1 MFNQWLTLQETLFEK
16 LPESVADN
24 VGFGKVLTGIRAHSD
39 GGATCEFSD
48 GSSEGP
54 FDLVVGCDGIKS
66 AVKEYV
72 DTGKI
77 SEDPNTRENCGI
89 YSGIRIRYAIQD
101 GDTVDGS
108 GRQTDFQQVF
118 GDGAYAFC
126 GAFGNGKD
134 RPKAKGVFLV
144 YLDEEYNGPFKRD
157 TSKIASA
164 VRENADWS
172 QDVRNPTI
180 DARQEMLDRLDRF
193 KMPLEDIGPVVQNAD
208 RFFELGVYFHNP
220 LSFSGWSKEIPSAK
234 NTFAV
239 LCGDSAHAMPP
250 FLGQGGNQAVQ
261 DAYCLAKSI
270 YDYNAEVEGR
280 RPRDDDDDDDDGK
293 PKELKTF
300 LKEYEGVRW
309 LPTTSITLKAGILG
323 YLETGGRDGFYSK
336 FRDAFF
342 KFLFILGIPTKVLIG
357 AATPR
362 V

>member
-126 GAFGNGKD
+126 GALNNFNIHDINSDSICNGREKESAYI
-134 RPKAKGVFLV
+134 RGTGCKC
-144 YLDEEYNGPFKRD
+144 D
-157 TSKIASA
+157 TSVAGVASF
-164 VRENADWS
+164 RHT
-172 QDVRNPTI
+172 RN
-180 DARQEMLDRLDRF
+180 R
-193 KMPLEDIGPVVQNAD
+193 
-208 RFFELGVYFHNP
+208 
-220 LSFSGWSKEIPSAK
+220 
-234 NTFAV
+234 
-239 LCGDSAHAMPP
+239 
-250 FLGQGGNQAVQ
+250 
-261 DAYCLAKSI
+261 
-270 YDYNAEVEGR
+270 
-280 RPRDDDDDDDDGK
+280 GK
-293 PKELKTF
+293 
-300 LKEYEGVRW
+300 
-309 LPTTSITLKAGILG
+309 
-323 YLETGGRDGFYSK
+323 
-336 FRDAFF
+336 
-342 KFLFILGIPTKVLIG
+342 
-357 AATPR
+357 
-362 V
+362 